1 MTEQDEEIAYMD
13 SFILL
18 RVLFLYIFIYTKF
31 LFPYLSFVFVMML
44 NLKTNIYNNI

>member
-18 RVLFLYIFIYTKF
+18 RVLFCIY
-31 LFPYLSFVFVMML
+31 LFTQDFSFHILFFVFVMML